1 MSNTDRNKPE
11 YRAILRSMIMLAIPT
26 MIEHIMSTLMQY
38 VDTAMVGRLGEKA
51 TASVSTT
58 TTISWLVS
66 SIPWAVSTATLALV
80 SKANG
85 EKNVPKMKR
94 LTGQSMTLTLIL
106 GMILTGICV
115 ILSPYIPVW
124 MGAEEAVQGP
134 ASEYF
139 FIQSLSMIPRT
150 AMYTC
155 GAAIRAT
162 KDTRVPMR
170 INLTAN
176 LLNVVLNYVFIY
188 ALHMGVRGAAF
199 ATAISYTIGGIVMY
213 AVMMRRDELKYSH
226 TDIRPDTKLLK
237 EFGGIAVP
245 AMGTSVTSCLGYVF
259 FAGMV
264 SGMGTVTFAAHSIA
278 VTAEEL
284 FYIPGYGLRTA
295 TSALIGNALGER
307 DERKLHIT
315 EYLSIQMT
323 VLMMFLSGV
332 VLFFVAYPLMRVFTI
347 SADVASLG
355 AQMLK
360 LVAFTEPFFG
370 LMIVIEGIFYGKG
383 KAKGIFVV
391 ETASMWGIRILS
403 TFLCVKVWG
412 LGLKE
417 VWYCMI
423 ADNICKALCLT
434 LLYVRDRKRAKWIII
449 DNNS

>member
-1 MSNTDRNKPE
+1 MSIIHNDTDISKSTKEE
-11 YRAILRSMIMLAIPT
+11 YKSILRTMIILAIPT

-38 VDTAMVGRLGEKA
+38 VDTAMVGHLGERA
-51 TASVSTT
+51 TAAVSTT
-58 TTISWLVS
+58 TTISWLVG

-85 EKNVPKMKR
+85 ENDVSKMKR
-94 LTGQSMTLTLIL
+94 LSGQSMMLTVIL
-106 GMILTGICV
+106 GCIMMAVCMW
-115 ILSPYIPVW
+115 LSPYIPVW
-124 MGAEEAVQGP
+124 MGAEEAIRAD

-139 FIQSLSMIPRT
+139 YIQSLSMIPRT
-150 AMYTC
+150 AMYSC

-170 INLTAN
+170 VNMGAN
-176 LLNVVLNYVFIY
+176 LLNVALNYILIY
-188 ALHMGVRGAAF
+188 ASGMGVRGAAV
-199 ATAISYTIGGIVMY
+199 ATAVSYTVGGIVMY
-213 AVMMRRDELKYSH
+213 IVMMGRDRLKFGIS
-226 TDIRPDTKLLK
+226 DLRPDKDIYG
-237 EFGGIAVP
+237 EFADIAVP

-295 TSALIGNALGER
+295 TSALIGNALGEK
-307 DERKLHIT
+307 DERKLRVT

-332 VLFFVAYPLMRVFTI
+332 VLFFTAYPLMHMFTV
-347 SADVASLG
+347 SDSVAALG
-355 AQMLK
+355 AEMLK

-383 KAKGIFVV
+383 KAKGIFVI
-391 ETASMWGIRILS
+391 ETASMWGIRILF
-403 TFLCVKVWG
+403 TFLCVKIWG
-412 LGLKE
+412 YGLRE

-423 ADNICKALCLT
+423 ADNICKALCL
-434 LLYVRDRKRAKWIII
+434 LILYIRDKRMH
-449 DNNS
+449 

>member
-155 GAAIRAT
+155 GATIRAT

-188 ALHMGVRGAAF
+188 ALHMGVRGAAI

-213 AVMMRRDELKYSH
+213 AVMMRRDELKYSL
-226 TDIRPDTKLLK
+226 TDIRPDAKLLK

-323 VLMMFLSGV
+323 VFMMFLSGV

-347 SADVASLG
+347 SADVATLG

-403 TFLCVKVWG
+403 TFLVVKVWG
-412 LGLKE
+412 LGLRE

-434 LLYVRDRKRAKWIII
+434 LLYVRDRKRAK
-449 DNNS
+449 

>member
-188 ALHMGVRGAAF
+188 ALHMGVRGAAI

-213 AVMMRRDELKYSH
+213 AVMMRRDELKYSL

-412 LGLKE
+412 LGLRE

-434 LLYVRDRKRAKWIII
+434 LLYVRDRKNDAFLSRM
-449 DNNS
+449 

>member
-26 MIEHIMSTLMQY
+26 MTEHIMSTLMQY

-188 ALHMGVRGAAF
+188 ALHMGVRGAAI

-213 AVMMRRDELKYSH
+213 AVMMRRDELKYSL

-295 TSALIGNALGER
+295 TSTLIGNALGER

-412 LGLKE
+412 LGLRE

-434 LLYVRDRKRAKWIII
+434 LLYVRDRKNDAFLSRM
-449 DNNS
+449 